1 MNEFNIFPIT
11 LFDTYLEVPNELIEG
26 IKEEIKNEP
35 EKYTSPK
42 SWDGGAFSSFNHNS
56 DLLYGTPYVNEII
69 EHVTTIVQS
78 HPFYIKTYNFGE
90 KFRYDYEI
98 WWNYY
103 KAGKY
108 QEYHSHGND
117 LISGIWYLSDSTSNT
132 VFCKEGRKHKIPSV
146 KGRLLF
152 FPSTLS
158 HYVEPADTERM
169 TVSFNFQIS
178 KRNL

>member
-1 MNEFNIFPIT
+1 MNQFDIFPIT
-11 LFDTYLEVPNELIEG
+11 LFDTHLEVPDGLIDG
-26 IKEEIKNEP
+26 IKEEIKNYP
-35 EKYTSPK
+35 EKYASPQ
-42 SWDGGAFSSFNHNS
+42 SWDGGAFSSFNYSS
-56 DLLYGTPYVNEII
+56 DLLYDTNHTNEII
-69 EHVTTIVQS
+69 EHVVDIVKS
-78 HPFYIKTYNFGE
+78 HPFYNRFGK

-103 KAGKY
+103 EPGKY

-132 VFCKEGRKHKIPSV
+132 VFCKEGQKYKIPSV

-169 TVSFNFQIS
+169 TVSFNFQVS
-178 KRNL
+178 NRLFH